1 MCLFIADDGSGLELC
16 LRDDVV
22 GVSDWACVVCILCG
36 GGGGGGEVTVSMCSL
51 VLLGVGRGVG
61 LKENVCLLGG
71 IGGGLANFNGG
82 GA

>member
-51 VLLGVGRGVG
+51 VLLGCRAQRKRMPSRWYWWGVG
-61 LKENVCLLGG
+61 
-71 IGGGLANFNGG
+71 
-82 GA
+82 